1 VEFKGMRLSGFAGWL
16 MWLAVHLVFLT
27 GFRNR
32 LGALFRWTG
41 ALLGRHRDER
51 AFTVRRASVGD
62 DSYASV
68 LPIPT
73 DQQRT

>member
-1 VEFKGMRLSGFAGWL
+1 
-16 MWLAVHLVFLT
+16 
-27 GFRNR
+27 